1 MTRGMDEAGIAQV
14 ATPVTR
20 AGLLT
25 GVVFTAASFLGAF
38 LLFLVEPMVAKMLLP
53 SLGGSP
59 AVWNTAMVF
68 FQSTLL
74 LGYAFAHLTLRRM
87 SPRAHAALQIVL
99 LLAVLATLPVALPT
113 GWQPPADVA
122 PALWTLLAL
131 TVMVGAPFVMLA
143 TVGPTLQRWFS
154 FTAHPRAD
162 DPYFLYA
169 AGNAGSLLALL
180 AYPFVLERA
189 LPLTGQSRLWTALF
203 VLFLVSLTA
212 SAGLMLRWPRR
223 DAPSA
228 ARAVAPRIP
237 RMRQARWVLFAFV
250 PSALLLGVTRYL
262 SSDIAA
268 VPLLWIVPLSL
279 YLITF
284 IVAFG
289 RRPERLVRRSARVL
303 RVLAI
308 PLALTFIGIVPN
320 LRVQLPLQLGA
331 FTVAALVAHGR
342 LAADRPDVD
351 NLTRF
356 FLLIAVGG
364 ALGGVFAALIA
375 PVVFT
380 TIMEYPIAIVLALA
394 ILPAVDLAGPP
405 ANRRRSWL
413 VLGVAVGVAIG
424 AIAVRSDGSQRSL
437 TLAMVLAAAGLLTAY
452 ALARRPFEFAGAVGA
467 IMVLSLLI
475 PANTTLFADRTFF
488 GVSRVYADAGGRHI
502 LVSGTT
508 VHGIQSVVD
517 GRLDPEPSAYYSPQ
531 GPAGDVFERGTAK
544 PPQHMAVIGAGAGS
558 LASYLRP
565 EDSMTFYEID
575 GAVER
580 IATDPSLFSYVHDAA
595 GMVNF
600 VLGDGRLEIAG
611 SAGGY
616 DLVVVDAFSGDAI
629 PTHLLTREAVD
640 TYVARTSPNGL
651 VAFNVSNRYFDLAP
665 VLARIASDEGL
676 AAIVRSDPATTAVQ
690 VAEAALPSTWVVLA
704 RTPQD
709 LASVAAPGDWEP
721 LRPDPA
727 APLWT
732 DDETDLLATFH
743 PPWR

>member
-1 MTRGMDEAGIAQV
+1 MSEAEV
-14 ATPVTR
+14 ARVRMPGASASTILAAT
-20 AGLLT
+20 
-25 GVVFTAASFLGAF
+25 FTAASFLGAF

-68 FQSTLL
+68 FQATLL
-74 LGYAFAHLTLRRM
+74 LGYAFAHVTLRRL
-87 SPRAHAALQIVL
+87 SPRGHAALQIVL
-99 LLAVLATLPVALPT
+99 LLAVLATLPVALPA
-113 GWQPPADVA
+113 GWQPPSDVA
-122 PALWTLLAL
+122 PAVWTVLAL
-131 TVMVGAPFVMLA
+131 VVMVGAPFAMLA

-169 AGNAGSLLALL
+169 AGNVGSLLALL
-180 AYPFVLERA
+180 AYPLVVERA
-189 LPLTGQSRLWTALF
+189 LPLSRQSTVWTALF
-203 VLFLVSLTA
+203 VLFLATIAA
-212 SAGLMLRWPRR
+212 SAASMLRWPHG
-223 DAPSA
+223 DTQAPAHTA
-228 ARAVAPRIP
+228 APVIP
-237 RMRQARWVLFAFV
+237 WKRQARWVLLAFV

-289 RRPERLVRRSARVL
+289 RRPERVVGRSARVL

-308 PLALTFIGIVPN
+308 PLALTFVGIVPD
-320 LRVQLPLQLGA
+320 LRIQLPLQLGA

-342 LAADRPDVD
+342 LAADRPDVQ

-356 FLLIAVGG
+356 FLAIAVGG

-394 ILPAVDLAGPP
+394 VLPAADLARP
-405 ANRRRSWL
+405 AGNRMRGVL
-413 VLGVAVGVAIG
+413 LLGVAVGVAI
-424 AIAVRSDGSQRSL
+424 ASIAVRSDGSQRSL

-467 IMVLSLLI
+467 IMLLSLMI
-475 PANTTLFADRTFF
+475 PANATLFADRTFF
-488 GVSRVYADAGGRHI
+488 GVSRVYEDAAGRHI

-508 VHGIQSVVD
+508 VHGIQNEV
-517 GRLDPEPSAYYSPQ
+517 GGALDPEPSAYYSRQ
-531 GPAGDVFERGTAK
+531 GPVGDIFGRSVATSA
-544 PPQHMAVIGAGAGS
+544 QHVAVIGAGAGS

-565 EDSMTFYEID
+565 QDTMTFYEID

-580 IATDPSLFSYVHDAA
+580 IATDPSLFSYVDDAA
-595 GMVNF
+595 GRVDF
-600 VLGDGRLEIAG
+600 VLGDGRLDIAR
-611 SAGGY
+611 SPGGY

-640 TYVARTSPNGL
+640 TYLARTSTDGI

-665 VLARIASDEGL
+665 ILGRIASAEGL
-676 AAIVRSDPATTAVQ
+676 TAIVRSDPASAPAQ
-690 VAEAALPSTWVVLA
+690 VAEGALPSTWVVVA
-704 RTPQD
+704 RSPDD
-709 LASVAAPGDWEP
+709 LSSVAATEGWTP
-721 LRPDPA
+721 LLVDPA
-727 APLWT
+727 TPLWT
-732 DDETDLLATFH
+732 DDDTDLLATFE